1 MTRAAEFEMLEVL
14 RHPVIDVKMA
24 KLRDRD
30 TPSQDFRRILFE
42 LAGLMSASV
51 FRHIKTVPIKIET
64 PLESASAVA
73 LPDKVP
79 CIVSILRAGNG
90 LAQFG

>member
-14 RHPVIDVKMA
+14 HHPVIDVKMA

-51 FRHIKTVPIKIET
+51 FRHIK
-64 PLESASAVA
+64 SASTQVGI
-73 LPDKVP
+73 LS
-79 CIVSILRAGNG
+79 VS
-90 LAQFG
+90 